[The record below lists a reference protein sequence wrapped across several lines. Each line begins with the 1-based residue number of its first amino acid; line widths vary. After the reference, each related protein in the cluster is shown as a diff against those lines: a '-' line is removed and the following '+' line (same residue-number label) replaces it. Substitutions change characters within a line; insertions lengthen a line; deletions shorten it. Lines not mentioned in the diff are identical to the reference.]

1 MNKHQQRQQLRN
13 QRKNLPLSFRKQA
26 SCQICGRLKA
36 YLHRHRKIAVYR
48 AVGSEVDLSAF
59 IQAALKKKIQIFEP
73 IIDKNSRRLWFIEW
87 GRKNQRYAKKY
98 RIEDM
103 AVALI
108 PLIGIDK
115 NGFRLGQGGG
125 FYDSSLSYAKQGKP
139 HTVGVGFACQMVD
152 KIIIEQHDKALDA
165 FICEE
170 KIYAFR
176 QPENHN
182 ATVCMSNSV
191 VVNQTQK

>member
-1 MNKHQQRQQLRN
+1 MNKQQQRKQLR
-13 QRKNLPLSFRKQA
+13 QLRKNLPLLFRKTA
-26 SCQICGRLKA
+26 SQKICVQLNA
-36 YLHRHRKIAVYR
+36 YLQRHRKIAVYR

-59 IQAALKKKIQIFEP
+59 IQTALKKKIQIFEP
-73 IIDKNSRRLWFIEW
+73 LIDKNSRRLWFVKW
-87 GRKNQRYAKKY
+87 GRKNQRHAKKY

-125 FYDSSLSYAKQGKP
+125 FYDTSLSYAQHGKL

-152 KIIIEQHDKALDA
+152 KIIIEQHDRALDA

-176 QPENHN
+176 QPEKNHYL
-182 ATVCMSNSV
+182 
-191 VVNQTQK
+191 

>member
-26 SCQICGRLKA
+26 SCQICERLKA
-36 YLHRHRKIAVYR
+36 YLQRHRKIAVYR

-73 IIDKNSRRLWFIEW
+73 LIDKNSRRLWFVKW
-87 GRKNQRYAKKY
+87 GRKNQRHAKKY

-125 FYDSSLSYAKQGKP
+125 FYDSSLSYAQHGKP
-139 HTVGVGFACQMVD
+139 HTVGVGFTCQMVD
-152 KIIIEQHDKALDA
+152 KIITEQHDKALDA

-170 KIYAFR
+170 KIYTFR
-176 QPENHN
+176 QPEKK
-182 ATVCMSNSV
+182 SLS
-191 VVNQTQK
+191 

>member
-13 QRKNLPLSFRKQA
+13 QRKNLPVSFHQA
-26 SCQICGRLKA
+26 ASEKICRQLNA
-36 YLHRHRKIAVYR
+36 YLHRNRKIAVYR
-48 AVGSEVDLSAF
+48 AVGSEVDLSVF

-73 IIDKNSRRLWFIEW
+73 LIDKNSRRLWFIKW
-87 GRKNQRYAKKY
+87 SRKNQRHAKKY

-125 FYDSSLSYAKQGKP
+125 FYDTSLSFTKHGKP
-139 HTVGVGFACQMVD
+139 HTVGIGFACQMVD
-152 KIIIEQHDKALDA
+152 KIIIEQHDRALDA
-165 FICEE
+165 FVCEE
-170 KIYAFR
+170 KIYSFR
-176 QPENHN
+176 QPEY
-182 ATVCMSNSV
+182 SE
-191 VVNQTQK
+191 Q

>member
-26 SCQICGRLKA
+26 SGQICRRLKA
-36 YLHRHRKIAVYR
+36 YLHRNRKIAVYR

-73 IIDKNSRRLWFIEW
+73 LIDKNSRRLWFVEW
-87 GRKNQRYAKKY
+87 GRKKQRHTKKY

-103 AVALI
+103 SVALI

-125 FYDSSLSYAKQGKP
+125 FYDSSLSYAQHGKP

-152 KIIIEQHDKALDA
+152 KIITEQHDKALDA

-170 KIYAFR
+170 KIDVFR
-176 QPENHN
+176 LPEKK
-182 ATVCMSNSV
+182 SLS
-191 VVNQTQK
+191 